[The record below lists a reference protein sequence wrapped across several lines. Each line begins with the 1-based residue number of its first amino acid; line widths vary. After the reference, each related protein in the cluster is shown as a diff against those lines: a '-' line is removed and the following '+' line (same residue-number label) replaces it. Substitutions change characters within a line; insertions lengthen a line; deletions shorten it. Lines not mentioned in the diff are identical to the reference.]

1 MSARATDI
9 ERIARVALA
18 HLTEPGNLR
27 LARSVAEHGAVAVH
41 EQLREDRDVT
51 GLASDVAERLRVLD
65 PARELEQADRLGIRF
80 LVPGDAEWPAGVDD
94 LATSPP
100 VQGRG
105 GAPLGLWARGPARLD
120 EVAVRAVAV
129 VGSRSATAYGAA
141 VAGDLSAR
149 MAHEGWTVVSGGAFG
164 IDQAAHRGAL
174 AADGTTVA
182 VLACGVDRAYPVAH
196 TRLLDFIAE
205 HGLLVSELPPG
216 RAVRRERFLTRN
228 RLIAALSRGTV
239 VVEAAVRSGA
249 WNTANWASAL
259 GRPLLGV
266 PGPVTS
272 APSAGVHQLIR
283 TRDALLVTRGEEVIE
298 ALAPMGQALLTD
310 LRGADNPRDAL
321 DELERQVLDALPVR
335 RSADLTAVA
344 RNAGLDRNRV
354 LGALGRLAAAGFA
367 EQHEGG
373 WRLGQLGRAT

>member
-1 MSARATDI
+1 MSARAPDA
-9 ERIARVALA
+9 ERIARAALV
-18 HLTEPGNLR
+18 HLTEPGDLR
-27 LARSVAEHGAVAVH
+27 LARAVTEHGAVLVH
-41 EQLREDRDVT
+41 EQLRADRDVR

-65 PARELEQADRLGIRF
+65 PARELEQADALGIRF
-80 LVPGDAEWPAGVDD
+80 LVPGDEEWPTGVDD
-94 LATSPP
+94 LASSAP

-105 GAPLGLWARGPARLD
+105 GAPLGLWVRGPARLD
-120 EVAVRAVAV
+120 EVATRAVAV
-129 VGSRSATAYGAA
+129 VGSRSATSYGAS
-141 VAGDLSAR
+141 VAGDLAAR
-149 MAHEGWTVVSGGAFG
+149 LAHEGWGVVSGGAFG

-174 AADGTTVA
+174 AASGTTVA

-196 TRLLDFIAE
+196 TRLLDFIAD

-228 RLIAALSRGTV
+228 RLIAALTKGTV
-239 VVEAAVRSGA
+239 VVEAALRSGA
-249 WNTANWASAL
+249 LNTANWASAL

-310 LRGADNPRDAL
+310 RRGADSPRDAL
-321 DELERQVLDALPVR
+321 DEVERQVLDALPVR
-335 RSADLTAVA
+335 RSAELTAVA
-344 RNAGLDRNRV
+344 RTAGMDRARV
-354 LGALGRLAAAGFA
+354 LGALGRLAEAGFA
-367 EQHEGG
+367 EQHDAG
-373 WRLGQLGRAT
+373 WRLGELGRAT